1 MKRTG
6 LLVATILSS
15 FAAGVS
21 AQTTSGPL
29 SSVLTVGSRV
39 RVTALGFA
47 SRPAGMVTALDE
59 TSLALAIDDRIPI
72 KVPLASITAL
82 ETSMGRRRNTIKG
95 LVIGAGAG
103 LLLGLVM
110 PVDPVTCND
119 YYSTDFCSREEALF
133 GGTIAFG
140 AIGAGIGA
148 LIKTDR
154 WSRVTVNAAGQVGVG
169 VKLGTN

>member
-15 FAAGVS
+15 FAAGLS

-39 RVTALGFA
+39 RVTATGFA
-47 SRPAGMVTALDE
+47 SRPAGMVTSLDE
-59 TSLALAIDDRIPI
+59 TTLTMAIDDRIPI
-72 KVPLASITAL
+72 KVPVASITGL
-82 ETSMGRRRNTIKG
+82 ETSLGRRRNTVKG
-95 LVIGAGAG
+95 LVIGAASGVLIG
-103 LLLGLVM
+103 LLM
-110 PVDPVTCND
+110 PVDPND
-119 YYSTDFCSREEALF
+119 CGYYSENMCSREEALL

-154 WSRVTVNAAGQVGVG
+154 WSRITVNAAGQVGVG
-169 VKLGTN
+169 VKLGTD